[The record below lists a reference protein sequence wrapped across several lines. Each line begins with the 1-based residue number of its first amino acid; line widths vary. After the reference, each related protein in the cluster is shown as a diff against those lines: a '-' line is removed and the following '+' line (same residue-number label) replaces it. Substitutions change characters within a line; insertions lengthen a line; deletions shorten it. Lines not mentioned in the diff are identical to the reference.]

1 MQLRLPLRTSLEI
14 LVRRPVLTW
23 FGRPRGIL
31 RRNSYE
37 LINIGARGGR
47 LTGSSRSVATLTEPS
62 LSHNGKVYLAGK
74 RSDLPSVF
82 AAACQLLRPPTADN
96 LLRQLLQRASI
107 HRNRGGT
114 PPASAVGRKSSLNTV
129 LDGCAAHQGRALPVT
144 NSGVCWFVAHLRIML
159 LRRSVSVAHSVTIER
174 SSLCFGRDYQFPFC
188 FLSQPLSWSHGGI
201 AWILLAVESKFR
213 LITWLNAS
221 SPYSDT

>member
-14 LVRRPVLTW
+14 LVRRTVLTW

-37 LINIGARGGR
+37 LIYRGERRQVNRLLSLLSSNENQILRRLQFHCLLCSDGR
-47 LTGSSRSVATLTEPS
+47 CDPDRAS

-114 PPASAVGRKSSLNTV
+114 PPASAVGRKTV
-129 LDGCAAHQGRALPVT
+129 
-144 NSGVCWFVAHLRIML
+144 
-159 LRRSVSVAHSVTIER
+159 
-174 SSLCFGRDYQFPFC
+174 
-188 FLSQPLSWSHGGI
+188 
-201 AWILLAVESKFR
+201 
-213 LITWLNAS
+213 
-221 SPYSDT
+221 